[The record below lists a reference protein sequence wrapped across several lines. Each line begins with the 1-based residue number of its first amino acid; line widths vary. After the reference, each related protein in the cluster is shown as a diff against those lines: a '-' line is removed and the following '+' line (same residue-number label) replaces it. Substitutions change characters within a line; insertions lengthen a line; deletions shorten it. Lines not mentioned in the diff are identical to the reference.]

1 MTNDW
6 DLALRTALCRTLEDL
21 CFLAPDVD
29 SPLQRW
35 QGQPVEACA
44 RVAFRGPMV
53 GQLTIWIRG
62 PALAGIT
69 GDMLGDAESAG
80 LADQRDCMAE
90 IANVTCGTALPLLAG
105 PREVFDVAPP
115 EVTWGEAPSF
125 AGELVARA
133 SVAFDTGCAEVAVH
147 LTGSRAP

>member
-1 MTNDW
+1 MTSDW

-21 CFLAPDVD
+21 CFLAPDVE

-35 QGQPVEACA
+35 EGQPIEACA

-53 GQLTIWIRG
+53 GQLTLWIRG

-69 GDMLGDAESAG
+69 RDMLGDVENVG
-80 LADQRDCMAE
+80 VTDQSDCMAE

-105 PREVFDVAPP
+105 AREVFDVAPP
-115 EVTWGEAPSF
+115 EVTWGEEPGAT
-125 AGELVARA
+125 GELVAQAR
-133 SVAFDTGCAEVAVH
+133 VGFDTGCAEVAIR
-147 LTGSRAP
+147 LIGSRAP